1 MEKEKESNTQEL
13 NFRDK
18 LHLFFSKFPS
28 YSGSSEIKRIISG
41 KQLKPNLG
49 VQ

>member
-1 MEKEKESNTQEL
+1 MEEEKESNTQEL

-18 LHLFFSKFPS
+18 LHLFFSVFPS
-28 YSGSSEIKRIISG
+28 YSDISEINRIISG

-49 VQ
+49 LQ